1 MAFYGSTSY
10 TRTSD
15 LESNNDGHNIDEIN
29 RSMPLLQQQ
38 QRDQNLLFTITQEIK
53 KSVNESLEGV
63 VGDLR
68 KQVMDLQSEVVS
80 LQQSSTGGRS
90 AFKRPR
96 LPKVL
101 TVRVYIYAS
110 TEHILHH

>member
-1 MAFYGSTSY
+1 MVYYGSTSSSTIY
-10 TRTSD
+10 ARSAD
-15 LESNNDGHNIDEIN
+15 ESNNDGHNTDERN
-29 RSMPLLQQQ
+29 TPLLQ
-38 QRDQNLLFTITQEIK
+38 QRDQNLLLRITEEIK
-53 KSVNESLEGV
+53 KSVNESIEGV

-68 KQVMDLQSEVVS
+68 KQVTDLQSS

-101 TVRVYIYAS
+101 TVKDI
-110 TEHILHH
+110 